1 MIVNLQEHRHYVKK
15 MSAIRELDI
24 IASSVI
30 LEECLKNLNI
40 NKLPELNLIKDQ
52 IKVAIKK
59 LEKANG

>member
-1 MIVNLQEHRHYVKK
+1 MIVDLNQHKHFTKQ

-24 IASSVI
+24 TASGVI
-30 LEECLKNLNI
+30 LEECLKNLSI
-40 NKLPELNLIKDQ
+40 NDLPELALIKDQ